1 MKSFYEEMGGT
12 YRREGDYYIPNLIIP
27 ESPVLG
33 IRGQRR
39 RRFLMEHRT
48 MLHCL
53 VGFRNQLISEGRY
66 TDAVD
71 ELILKLDKCKKHRRW
86 FW

>member
-1 MKSFYEEMGGT
+1 M
-12 YRREGDYYIPNLIIP
+12 REQKYM
-27 ESPVLG
+27 
-33 IRGQRR
+33 
-39 RRFLMEHRT
+39 MELTEDEYRT

-53 VGFRNQLISEGRY
+53 IGFRNQLISEGRY

-71 ELILKLDKCKKHRRW
+71 ELILKLEKCRKHRRR

>member
-1 MKSFYEEMGGT
+1 MREQKYMMEMT
-12 YRREGDYYIPNLIIP
+12 EDEY
-27 ESPVLG
+27 
-33 IRGQRR
+33 
-39 RRFLMEHRT
+39 RT

-53 VGFRNQLISEGRY
+53 IGFRNQLISEGRY

-71 ELILKLDKCKKHRRW
+71 DLILKLEKCRKHRRW

>member
-1 MKSFYEEMGGT
+1 M
-12 YRREGDYYIPNLIIP
+12 REQKHIVELTGDEY
-27 ESPVLG
+27 
-33 IRGQRR
+33 
-39 RRFLMEHRT
+39 RT

-53 VGFRNQLISEGRY
+53 IAFRNQLISEGRY

-86 FW
+86 FG

>member
-1 MKSFYEEMGGT
+1 M
-12 YRREGDYYIPNLIIP
+12 REQKRIVELTGDEY
-27 ESPVLG
+27 
-33 IRGQRR
+33 
-39 RRFLMEHRT
+39 RT

-53 VGFRNQLISEGRY
+53 IVFRNQLISEGRF

-71 ELILKLDKCKKHRRW
+71 ELILRVNRCKKRQRW

>member
-1 MKSFYEEMGGT
+1 MRVQKRIVELT
-12 YRREGDYYIPNLIIP
+12 GDEY
-27 ESPVLG
+27 
-33 IRGQRR
+33 
-39 RRFLMEHRT
+39 RT

-53 VGFRNQLISEGRY
+53 ISFRNQLISEVRY

-71 ELILKLDKCKKHRRW
+71 DLILKLEKCRKHRRW

>member
-1 MKSFYEEMGGT
+1 M
-12 YRREGDYYIPNLIIP
+12 REQKRIVELTGDEY
-27 ESPVLG
+27 
-33 IRGQRR
+33 
-39 RRFLMEHRT
+39 RT

-53 VGFRNQLISEGRY
+53 IGFRNQLISEGRY

-71 ELILKLDKCKKHRRW
+71 ELILKLDKRKKHRRW

>member
-1 MKSFYEEMGGT
+1 M
-12 YRREGDYYIPNLIIP
+12 REQKYIMELTGDEY
-27 ESPVLG
+27 
-33 IRGQRR
+33 
-39 RRFLMEHRT
+39 RT

-53 VGFRNQLISEGRY
+53 IGFRNQLISEGRY

>member
-1 MKSFYEEMGGT
+1 MRVQKHIVELT
-12 YRREGDYYIPNLIIP
+12 GDEY
-27 ESPVLG
+27 
-33 IRGQRR
+33 
-39 RRFLMEHRT
+39 RT

-53 VGFRNQLISEGRY
+53 IGFRNQLISEGRY

-71 ELILKLDKCKKHRRW
+71 DLILKLEKCRKHRRW

>member
-1 MKSFYEEMGGT
+1 M
-12 YRREGDYYIPNLIIP
+12 REQNRIVELTGDEY
-27 ESPVLG
+27 
-33 IRGQRR
+33 
-39 RRFLMEHRT
+39 RT

-53 VGFRNQLISEGRY
+53 IGFRNQLISEGRY

-71 ELILKLDKCKKHRRW
+71 ELILKLDKRKKHRRW

>member
-1 MKSFYEEMGGT
+1 M
-12 YRREGDYYIPNLIIP
+12 REQKYM
-27 ESPVLG
+27 
-33 IRGQRR
+33 
-39 RRFLMEHRT
+39 MELTEDEYRT

-71 ELILKLDKCKKHRRW
+71 ELILKLEKCRKHRRW

>member
-1 MKSFYEEMGGT
+1 M
-12 YRREGDYYIPNLIIP
+12 REQKYM
-27 ESPVLG
+27 
-33 IRGQRR
+33 
-39 RRFLMEHRT
+39 MELTEDEYRT

-53 VGFRNQLISEGRY
+53 IGFRNQLISEGRY

-71 ELILKLDKCKKHRRW
+71 ELILKLEKCRKHRRW

>member
-1 MKSFYEEMGGT
+1 M
-12 YRREGDYYIPNLIIP
+12 REQKYM
-27 ESPVLG
+27 
-33 IRGQRR
+33 
-39 RRFLMEHRT
+39 MELTEDEYRT

-53 VGFRNQLISEGRY
+53 IGFRNQLISEGRY